1 MSQARPPS
9 PPGTAPEGAGSR
21 RARLQL
27 WLRNFLPSAAHVNGR
42 ELARMVL
49 GAIAI
54 LWLTGM
60 ASHQWG
66 NHDHTPWLFAAMGAS
81 ALLLIGTPSSPMAQP
96 WPVIGG
102 SLLSGLA
109 GWLSLLVFA
118 DPLVA
123 AAVGVGLAI
132 MVMVVLR
139 CLHPPGAALAMWMAI
154 QGMHDVSVL
163 LYPVA
168 LNLVILVLLATAYNR
183 MTGKRYPAPQHSQK
197 AQEAQA
203 SRSASA
209 RMEGSDID
217 EALARFNGVL
227 DVSRADLEALLQG
240 ASQAAF
246 KRTLGNL
253 RCEDIM
259 AHPVHATRAESA
271 VKDAWSLMQQHGVK
285 ALPVVD
291 DGLQV
296 VGIVTS
302 TDLLNHALAAG
313 PEGLSSKLKHWVLRK
328 KNTGQLVGDLMT
340 TEVSKV
346 GSYDRMVDLIAIFS
360 RGKRHHVPV
369 VNGQGKLVGI
379 ISQTDL
385 VREMAAALSLS
396 QEDA

>member
-1 MSQARPPS
+1 
-9 PPGTAPEGAGSR
+9 
-21 RARLQL
+21 
-27 WLRNFLPSAAHVNGR
+27 
-42 ELARMVL
+42 MVL

-60 ASHQWG
+60 ASISWG
-66 NHDHTPWLFAAMGAS
+66 NHNQTPWLFAAMGAS

-102 SLLSGLA
+102 SLLSALA
-109 GWLSLLVFA
+109 GWVSVLVFA

-123 AAVGVGLAI
+123 AAVAVGLAI

-154 QGMHDVSVL
+154 QGWHDVSVL
-163 LYPVA
+163 LNPVA

-197 AQEAQA
+197 AQGPQT
-203 SRSASA
+203 SRSGSA
-209 RMEGSDID
+209 RIDGGDID

-246 KRTLGNL
+246 KRTLGNM
-253 RCEDIM
+253 RCEDAM
-259 AHPVHATRAESA
+259 SHPVHATTANAS
-271 VKDAWSLMQQHGVK
+271 VKDAWALMQQHGVK

-291 DGLQV
+291 AAQRV
-296 VGIVTS
+296 VGIITS
-302 TDLLNHALAAG
+302 TDLLNHALTATPTA
-313 PEGLSSKLKHWVLRK
+313 LSSKLKHWVLRK
-328 KNTGQLVGDLMT
+328 KDPVQLVGDLMT
-340 TEVSKV
+340 AEVSKV

-360 RGKRHHVPV
+360 RAKLHHVPV
-369 VNGQGKLVGI
+369 VNRQGKLVGI

-385 VREMAAALSLS
+385 MREMAAALSLPRD
-396 QEDA
+396 EA